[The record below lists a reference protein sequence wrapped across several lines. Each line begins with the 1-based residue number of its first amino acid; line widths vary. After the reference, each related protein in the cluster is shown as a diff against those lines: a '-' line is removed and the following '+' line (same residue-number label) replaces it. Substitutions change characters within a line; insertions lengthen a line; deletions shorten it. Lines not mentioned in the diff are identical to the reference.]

1 MVQPYRPSHVV
12 AMRAFRADEWPS
24 VRARGK
30 RAFLLRYGLLGRG
43 LPLGALVAL
52 VIEAGLGGAF
62 PAALWSPSFLGRLLL
77 CVAVFSVT
85 GCVNANVTWNAH
97 EKREARR
104 G

>member
-1 MVQPYRPSHVV
+1 MRVFRP
-12 AMRAFRADEWPS
+12 DEWPG

-30 RAFLLRYGLLGRG
+30 GAFLVRYGFLGRG
-43 LPLGALVAL
+43 LPLGVLVAL
-52 VIEAGLGGAF
+52 VIEAGLGGTF
-62 PAALWSPSFLGRLLL
+62 PAALSSPSFLGRLLL

-85 GCVNANVTWNAH
+85 GCINANVNWNAH

>member
-1 MVQPYRPSHVV
+1 MRVFRP
-12 AMRAFRADEWPS
+12 DEWPG

-30 RAFLLRYGLLGRG
+30 GAFLLRYGFLARG

-52 VIEAGLGGAF
+52 VIETGLGGTF

-85 GCVNANVTWNAH
+85 GCINANVNWNAH
-97 EKREARR
+97 ERREARR
-104 G
+104 V

>member
-1 MVQPYRPSHVV
+1 
-12 AMRAFRADEWPS
+12 
-24 VRARGK
+24 
-30 RAFLLRYGLLGRG
+30 
-43 LPLGALVAL
+43 VAL

-62 PAALWSPSFLGRLLL
+62 PAALWSQSFLGRLLL

-97 EKREARR
+97 ENREARR